1 MVVKVVLRLL
11 SLSTTWRSKRLFTF
25 FDSDVAYNGA
35 LSGKGKK
42 KKKGKKNHCYTAG
55 IFKKTELF

>member
-42 KKKGKKNHCYTAG
+42 KEEREKKSLLHDWYIQEN
-55 IFKKTELF
+55 